1 MNPPA
6 PTSWLDHASAASASH
21 PGLFAYLG
29 VDWTRIVLALLLCIA
44 LGVAAAFVLRAR
56 TARGAPREAG
66 AAPRIRVVEH
76 ARLPSRTTLH
86 LVEYDQRVVL
96 LMSDAS
102 GTRVVDAHDRSLPE
116 A

>member
-6 PTSWLDHASAASASH
+6 QGSWLDHASAAA
-21 PGLFAYLG
+21 PAAGLFSHLG
-29 VDWTRIVLALLLCIA
+29 IDWTRIMLALLLCVAI
-44 LGVAAAFVLRAR
+44 GVAAALLMRSR
-56 TARGAPREAG
+56 MTRGTSREAA

-86 LVEYDQRVVL
+86 LIEYDQRVVL

-102 GTRVVDAHDRSLPE
+102 GTRVVDAHDRPSTE
-116 A
+116 S